1 MDKKMFVGYVRELV
15 REAVQE
21 ELERVLPKKLNE
33 VLSTQGPQPIA
44 EQSSPTKPRPS
55 RAELAK
61 ILGLER
67 LDSETLVASTKNMAM
82 QVPPSVD
89 PTNPDVQK
97 TLSIINKDY
106 SALMKKLV

>member
-21 ELERVLPKKLNE
+21 ELDRVLPKKINE
-33 VLSTQGPQPIA
+33 IMSAQRQPTLTEHSRPIK
-44 EQSSPTKPRPS
+44 PTPS

-67 LDSETLVASTKNMAM
+67 VDSETLVASTRNMATEL
-82 QVPPSVD
+82 PPSVD
-89 PTNPDVQK
+89 PSNPDVQK